1 MVTDLS
7 MDFEVRYV
15 YGPAMESWGAPRS
28 KTVTWHDPMA
38 TASAGAEL
46 SGLDF
51 LLAVRDGIYPIAP
64 IGALMDYRIVTASEG
79 EVVFA
84 GTPDESVYNPIGTVH
99 GGYVCTVLDTVTACA
114 VHSTLPKG
122 MGYTSLDLNVSY
134 LRAVT
139 RDSGLLTARGW
150 VTRPGRR
157 AAFAQGEITDAYGKV
172 VATATSTCLVFAR

>member
-1 MVTDLS
+1 
-7 MDFEVRYV
+7 MDFEVSYV
-15 YGPAMESWGAPRS
+15 YGPLMESWGAPRS
-28 KTVTWHDPMA
+28 KTITWHDPMA
-38 TASAGAEL
+38 TANAGAEL

-51 LLAVRDGIYPIAP
+51 LLAVRDGVYPIAP
-64 IGALMDYRIVTASEG
+64 IGALMDYRIVTATEG

-84 GTPDESVYNPIGTVH
+84 GPPDESVYNPIGTVH

-122 MGYTSLDLNVSY
+122 MAYTSLDLSVSY

-157 AAFAQGEITDAYGKV
+157 AAFAHGEVRDGAGKL